1 MSGLEI
7 FDVVAIA
14 VVLFALAFIAF
25 FVSVEKGKG
34 RKILKVGVCLIFFIL
49 FSFSA
54 LEARFFTQPS
64 FIDILFVVVPAITFC
79 VAPPIAFFVQRENLK
94 TKILGITALV
104 MLLLG
109 IAIAAFVIIMRIVL
123 SSPPWSI

>member
-1 MSGLEI
+1 MGGLEI

-25 FVSVEKGKG
+25 FVSAEKGKG
-34 RKILKVGVCLIFFIL
+34 RKILKVGVCLIFF
-49 FSFSA
+49 
-54 LEARFFTQPS
+54 T
-64 FIDILFVVVPAITFC
+64 LFVSLMLARDFFYVKLPRDIIYVIIPTITFC
-79 VAPPIAFFVQRENLK
+79 VAPSIAFFVQRENLK

-109 IAIAAFVIIMRIVL
+109 IALAAFLVILAIIF
-123 SSPPWSI
+123 SSPPWPM